1 MSEPIIAVQ
10 HITKQVADSTGTL
23 TILHDIN
30 FELRAQES
38 VAIVGAS
45 GSGKSTLLSIIAGL
59 DVPTSGQV
67 RLAGT
72 ELFALDEDARAAV
85 RSRQLGF
92 VFQSFQLLANLNALE
107 NVMLPLE
114 LLGRSDARA
123 RATDMLGRVGLSSR
137 LGHYP
142 KVLSGGEQQRVALAR
157 AFVVHPAVLLAD
169 EPTGSLD
176 FATGAKV
183 MELMFEMNR
192 EAGTTLVLV
201 THDAG
206 IAARCQRQLGIEA
219 GRLVS
224 DHEA

>member
-10 HITKQVADSTGTL
+10 HITKQVADATGTL

-45 GSGKSTLLSIIAGL
+45 GSGKSTLLSIVAGL

-67 RLAGT
+67 LLAGT
-72 ELFALDEDARAAV
+72 ALFGLDEDARAEV
-85 RSRQLGF
+85 RSRKLGF
-92 VFQSFQLLANLNALE
+92 VFQSFQLLASLNALE

-114 LLGRSDARA
+114 LLGQRDARP
-123 RATDMLGRVGLSSR
+123 RASEMLGRVGLASR

-142 KVLSGGEQQRVALAR
+142 KVLSGGEQQRVAL
-157 AFVVHPAVLLAD
+157 
-169 EPTGSLD
+169 PTGSLD
-176 FATGAKV
+176 FATGATV

-206 IAARCQRQLGIEA
+206 IAARCQRQLSIEA
-219 GRLVS
+219 GRLVR
-224 DHEA
+224 DA